1 VERETACSRLEN
13 AFLPLPGASALI
25 NPIRAPERRREPRD
39 RRRLLIPSI
48 DLFVRWRRVDRVRG
62 SSDESEKR
70 PSRLGNT
77 LVRFSMQ
84 RGHWRIA
91 AVAVSTGGLL
101 QGASGAGN
109 YCKRCGESKDARG
122 KTEQKASRRNDAG
135 ASFPASAGLNRDRH
149 RSLFTAATKSSWV
162 GGSQP
167 SPAQLSSASCTRSR
181 RTCRRQDLAIWHYSC
196 ALRALAIVSR
206 ARTEQLFVPP
216 CVPSSVAHRLRPNR

>member
-1 VERETACSRLEN
+1 
-13 AFLPLPGASALI
+13 
-25 NPIRAPERRREPRD
+25 
-39 RRRLLIPSI
+39 
-48 DLFVRWRRVDRVRG
+48 VDRVRG

-167 SPAQLSSASCTRSR
+167 SPAQLS
-181 RTCRRQDLAIWHYSC
+181 
-196 ALRALAIVSR
+196 
-206 ARTEQLFVPP
+206 
-216 CVPSSVAHRLRPNR
+216 